1 MTEGPPSIKITL
13 LGNPGVGKTC
23 IISRYIDDVFE
34 ENNAPTIG
42 ANYSEK
48 VINKNGKEYELNIW
62 DTAGQEKFHALGKH
76 FYKEAYVVCLVY
88 DITSQE
94 SLEHL
99 KTIWYPDLLKY
110 GEKYTILAVVGH
122 NINSKEG
129 NNLADE
135 NYAKEFAKD
144 IGASFHLVSA
154 KRGEGIQELFDSLI
168 DRFLS
173 PEFAGKYEEI
183 MKIKEKNG
191 NLNQDGKNNKKK
203 KKDNCLI
210 F

>member
-1 MTEGPPSIKITL
+1 MENELPIIKITL
-13 LGNPGVGKTC
+13 IGDPCSGKSS
-23 IISRYIDDVFE
+23 IISRYIDDIYE
-34 ENNAPTIG
+34 ENQPPTMG
-42 ANYSEK
+42 SNYSEK
-48 VINKNGKEYELNIW
+48 IVKRNGKEYEINIW
-62 DTAGQEKFHALGKH
+62 DTTGQEKFNSIGKH
-76 FYKEAYVVCLVY
+76 LYKECYVVILLY
-88 DITSQE
+88 NIESQE

-99 KTIWYPDLLKY
+99 KTIWYPDLEKY

-144 IGASFHLVSA
+144 IGASFYLVSA

-191 NLNQDGKNNKKK
+191 NSNQDGKNNKKK

>member
-1 MTEGPPSIKITL
+1 MVIL
-13 LGNPGVGKTC
+13 LYN
-23 IISRYIDDVFE
+23 IESR
-34 ENNAPTIG
+34 G
-42 ANYSEK
+42 
-48 VINKNGKEYELNIW
+48 
-62 DTAGQEKFHALGKH
+62 
-76 FYKEAYVVCLVY
+76 
-88 DITSQE
+88 

-99 KTIWYPDLLKY
+99 KTIWYPDLEKY

-173 PEFAGKYEEI
+173 PNLLGN
-183 MKIKEKNG
+183 MKK
-191 NLNQDGKNNKKK
+191 L
-203 KKDNCLI
+203 
-210 F
+210 